1 MSEDH
6 ASKTKGLMWVI
17 VASLVALLFIY
28 GIAPL
33 AHLVP
38 WSTEKKMASLFNST
52 IPADKEVKDA
62 KTQAVLTKMVNRIYP
77 LKADD
82 HHFSVDVHIVKS
94 PVVNAYTELGGRI
107 VLNTGL
113 IKQAK
118 SPEEIE
124 AVIAHEME
132 HVRHRHIMEG
142 LFSSLVSFQLMQ
154 MIFTGTDS
162 SVSSISRL
170 IFEMKFTRGE
180 EAQADKG
187 ALERLQQAHV
197 DNRGFKDFFQRMAK
211 QSSSSMSFL
220 SDHPSDEDR
229 VQMAEQYQN
238 KNVTPVLSAD
248 EWKILQKSAADT
260 PDN

>member
-1 MSEDH
+1 MSDDH
-6 ASKTKGLMWVI
+6 ASKTKGLMWVLFACLI
-17 VASLVALLFIY
+17 SLLFIY

-38 WSTEKKMASLFNST
+38 WSAEKKMATMFNST
-52 IPADKEVKDA
+52 IPEDKEIKDA
-62 KTQAVLTKMVNRIYP
+62 KTQIILAKMVNRIYP
-77 LKADD
+77 LQADD
-82 HHFSVDVHIVKS
+82 GKYSVEVHIVKS

-142 LFSSLVSFQLMQ
+142 LLSSLASYQLIQ
-154 MIFTGTDS
+154 MIFTGTDTGMS
-162 SVSSISRL
+162 NITRM
-170 IFEMKFTRGE
+170 IFQMKFTRGE

-197 DNRGFKDFFQRMAK
+197 DNTGFKNFFQRMAK
-211 QSSSSMSFL
+211 QSSAMSFI

-229 VQMAEQYQN
+229 IKMVEQYQN
-238 KNVTPVLSAD
+238 KDVKPVLTED
-248 EWKILQKSAADT
+248 EWKSLQKSAADE
-260 PDN
+260 

>member
-1 MSEDH
+1 MSEHH
-6 ASKTKGLMWVI
+6 ASKTKGLMWVAI
-17 VASLVALLFIY
+17 ACLISLLFIY

-38 WSTEKKMASLFNST
+38 WSAEKNMAGMFNSS
-52 IPADKEVKDA
+52 IAEDKEIKDA
-62 KTQAVLTKMVNRIYP
+62 KTRAILTKMINRIYP

-82 HHFSVDVHIVKS
+82 GNFSVDVHLVKS
-94 PVVNAYTELGGRI
+94 PVINAYTELGGRI

-142 LFSSLVSFQLMQ
+142 LLSSLVSFQLMQ
-154 MIFTGTDS
+154 MIFTGTDTGMS
-162 SVSSISRL
+162 NITRL
-170 IFEMKFTRGE
+170 IFEMKFTRSE

-197 DNRGFKDFFQRMAK
+197 DNTGFKNFFQRMAK
-211 QSSSSMSFL
+211 QSSSISFL
-220 SDHPSDEDR
+220 SDHPADEDR
-229 VQMAEQYQN
+229 ISMVEQYQN
-238 KNVTPVLSAD
+238 NHVRPVLTAE
-248 EWKILQKSAADT
+248 EWKTLQESAAG
-260 PDN
+260 N

>member
-1 MSEDH
+1 MSQDH
-6 ASKTKGLMWVI
+6 ASKTKGLMWVVI
-17 VASLVALLFIY
+17 ACLISLLFIY
-28 GIAPL
+28 GVAPL

-38 WSTEKKMASLFNST
+38 WSAEKKMAGMFNST
-52 IPADKEVKDA
+52 IPEDKEITDT
-62 KTQAVLTKMVNRIYP
+62 KTKVILTKMVNRIYP
-77 LKADD
+77 LKSGDGN
-82 HHFSVDVHIVKS
+82 FSIDVHLVKS

-142 LFSSLVSFQLMQ
+142 LMSSLVSYQLIQ

-162 SVSSISRL
+162 GMSNITRM
-170 IFEMKFTRGE
+170 IFNMKFTRSE

-197 DNRGFKDFFQRMAK
+197 DNTGFKNFFQRMAK
-211 QSSSSMSFL
+211 QSSSISFI
-220 SDHPSDEDR
+220 SDHPADEDR
-229 VQMAEQYQN
+229 IKMVEEYQN
-238 KNVTPVLSAD
+238 KNIKPVLTED
-248 EWKILQKSAADT
+248 EWKTLQKSAGD
-260 PDN
+260 